1 MTPTAV
7 EQMLERYSRDTDA
20 AMTHALREVMQ
31 EIALAGLNRGGF
43 FAKAVFY
50 GGTCLR
56 IFYGLPRFSE
66 DLDFS
71 LLATNREFTFEPYF
85 IILREEF
92 AAFGFEVEMV
102 EKPKSATSD
111 IASAFLKKSSSIY
124 DLKVSGGKTLK
135 IKLEVDIDPPLGFGT
150 EQKLLIQPYSFYV
163 NCFALPD
170 LFAGKMHALLFRKWK
185 NRSNGRD
192 WFDFEWYIRKGTSLN
207 LCYFSERA
215 RQSGHW
221 QGEDMTSAQF
231 MGLLRERVHSLD
243 VDSVRMEVSRFVREP
258 DQLQIWSRNY
268 FLQLADLL
276 LGEIEVK

>member
-1 MTPTAV
+1 MTPTVV
-7 EQMLERYSRDTDA
+7 EQMLERYPRDTDA
-20 AMTHALREVMQ
+20 AVTHALREVMQ

-43 FAKAVFY
+43 FAKAAFY

-71 LLATNREFTFEPYF
+71 LLATNRQFTFKPYF
-85 IILREEF
+85 KILRQEF
-92 AAFGFEVEMV
+92 AAFGFEVEIV

-150 EQKLLIQPYSFYV
+150 EQKLLMQPYSFYV
-163 NCFALPD
+163 HCFALPD

-185 NRSNGRD
+185 NRANGRD
-192 WFDFEWYIRKGTSLN
+192 WFDFEWYIRRGTSLN
-207 LCYFSERA
+207 LCHLSERA

-221 QGEDMTSAQF
+221 QGEDMTSSQF
-231 MGLLRERVHSLD
+231 MGLVRERVHSLD

-258 DQLQIWSRNY
+258 DQLHIWSRDY

-276 LGEIEVK
+276 RGRVLT